1 MRKCRRDWSL
11 KAASREALTLYRWV
25 AGGSDVRIFPRDKY
39 QVFLR
44 PSTKYFS
51 AQVPSIS
58 QAKYQA
64 KVDELAKMRRS
75 VSPDPAKV
83 NIHFK
88 TRQKEPT

>member
-25 AGGSDVRIFPRDKY
+25 AGGQMLGYFPGT
-39 QVFLR
+39 
-44 PSTKYFS
+44 STKYFS
-51 AQVPSIS
+51 GQVPSIS

-83 NIHFK
+83 
-88 TRQKEPT
+88 TR